1 MLLVLGLA
9 LPARDAAADQISD
22 KRAEAATLSAT
33 LADQARSILGL
44 DKEHRRA
51 EERLTQAQS
60 ALAQAEVELGGAQRR
75 QEEARQL
82 LVVHAQR
89 AYMTG
94 GSASVV
100 GRMTQGS
107 GDTIVARTTYLRMVH
122 GEDRLAVGRLRS
134 TREDLELRRASLTD
148 ATRRAGD
155 EASALA
161 RDKNA
166 LDRALASQQAVF
178 STVSGELAGLV
189 AAEQRK
195 AAEADAQRAAQLAQT
210 RAAEALAARA
220 VPAAQAKP
228 IAAVP
233 LASSGPA
240 STIAATPAGS
250 PLSMDEAFACIRQ
263 LESGNNYAAPNGGAY
278 QFLDSTWHS
287 LGYTGSAQDY
297 PPAVQDKAARDLQAR
312 SGWGQWA
319 VAPRCG
325 LV

>member
-1 MLLVLGLA
+1 VGALLIVVGLA
-9 LPARDAAADQISD
+9 MPAPDASADEIAD
-22 KRAEAATLSAT
+22 KRAEAATLSAK
-33 LADQARSILGL
+33 LADQARSIVGI

-60 ALAQAEVELGGAQRR
+60 ALALAEVELSGAERR
-75 QEEARQL
+75 QEEARLQL
-82 LVVHAQR
+82 VAHAQR
-89 AYMTG
+89 AYMSG

-107 GDTIVARTTYLRMVH
+107 GDDIVARTTYLRMVH

-134 TREDLELRRASLTD
+134 TREDLQLRRASL
-148 ATRRAGD
+148 AEANQRAGD
-155 EASALA
+155 EADALA
-161 RDKNA
+161 RDKDA
-166 LDRALASQQAVF
+166 LDHALASQQAVF
-178 STVSGELAGLV
+178 ARVNGELSGLV
-189 AAEQRK
+189 AAEQRQ
-195 AAEADAQRAAQLAQT
+195 AAEAEALRTAQLRAQ
-210 RAAEALAARA
+210 AL
-220 VPAAQAKP
+220 AKP
-228 IAAVP
+228 ISVASVAPVVAA
-233 LASSGPA
+233 PA
-240 STIAATPAGS
+240 PAGS

-278 QFLDSTWHS
+278 QFLDTTWHS

-297 PPAVQDKAARDLQAR
+297 PPAVQDQAARDLQAR